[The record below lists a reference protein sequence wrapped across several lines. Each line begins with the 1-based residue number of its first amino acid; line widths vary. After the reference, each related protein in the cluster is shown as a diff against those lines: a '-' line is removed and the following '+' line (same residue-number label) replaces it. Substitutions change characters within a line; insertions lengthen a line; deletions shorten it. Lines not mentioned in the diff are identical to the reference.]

1 MSRVGVGSM
10 NKRRFSISVE
20 DELQMKLESTKEE
33 YYKNANRSNM
43 IRDLI
48 IRGLQS
54 GKNEPELNQAHK
66 DQR

>member
-1 MSRVGVGSM
+1 MGSM

-33 YYKNANRSNM
+33 YYKNANHSNM

-54 GKNEPELNQAHK
+54 LKNEPELNLAHK
-66 DQR
+66 DQH